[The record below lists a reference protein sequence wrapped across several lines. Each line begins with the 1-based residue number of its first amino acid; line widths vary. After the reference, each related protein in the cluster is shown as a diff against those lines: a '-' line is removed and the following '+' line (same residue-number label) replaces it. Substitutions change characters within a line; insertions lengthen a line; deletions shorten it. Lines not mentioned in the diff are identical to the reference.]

1 MYFPNIQCALPI
13 TNPAIYFPNIDVFL
27 RQAWQTP
34 AMNAS
39 TSRQCTME
47 WRHRRRSARRSF
59 FFYLFDVWKRK
70 VKAQTCALK
79 HKYLSFSL
87 QGSEEG
93 SFGDCR
99 KQERMAAKFG
109 NKCKQSCPGL
119 NHCHRHISL
128 TNIATNKII
137 IVIINVLKKPC
148 PCFRQ
153 CHYHFKPSLPHW
165 DHHCHHKCCIK
176 NHPQANSKLSSP
188 WSSMP

>member
-1 MYFPNIQCALPI
+1 MKKYPVYRSLTPLLTYWMFLCTRWEKSSKYLILAMYFPNIQCALPI

-59 FFYLFDVWKRK
+59 FFYLFDVWKRR

-79 HKYLSFSL
+79 HKHLSFFL

-119 NHCHRHISL
+119 HHCHRHC
-128 TNIATNKII
+128 A
-137 IVIINVLKKPC
+137 
-148 PCFRQ
+148 
-153 CHYHFKPSLPHW
+153 
-165 DHHCHHKCCIK
+165 
-176 NHPQANSKLSSP
+176 
-188 WSSMP
+188 

>member
-1 MYFPNIQCALPI
+1 MCI
-13 TNPAIYFPNIDVFL
+13 TNYQPCNIFPKYWCLPSPGLTNPGDECLDFKAMHDGVKAQKEKCTKVFL
-27 RQAWQTP
+27 
-34 AMNAS
+34 
-39 TSRQCTME
+39 
-47 WRHRRRSARRSF
+47 F
-59 FFYLFDVWKRK
+59 LFIWCLKRK

-79 HKYLSFSL
+79 HKHLSFPL

-119 NHCHRHISL
+119 HHCHRHISL

-153 CHYHFKPSLPHW
+153 CHYHFKPSLP
-165 DHHCHHKCCIK
+165 
-176 NHPQANSKLSSP
+176 SLRSSLP
-188 WSSMP
+188 S